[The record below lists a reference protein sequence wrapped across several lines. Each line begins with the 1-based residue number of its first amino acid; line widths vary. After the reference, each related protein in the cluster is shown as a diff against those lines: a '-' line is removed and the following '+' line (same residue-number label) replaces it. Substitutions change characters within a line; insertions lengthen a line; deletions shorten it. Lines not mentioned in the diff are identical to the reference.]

1 MTEVLKELTKKQI
14 KFICEECG
22 ITEEQLFA
30 MDEDALYDEVYD
42 VMCDIECAETPDSNE
57 PLSKHCAMA
66 AELVTILGNTIE
78 DEDDEEDDDE

>member
-1 MTEVLKELTKKQI
+1 MREALKELTKKQI
-14 KFICEECG
+14 QFICKECG

-42 VMCDIECAETPDSNE
+42 VMCDIECAETPASNE
-57 PLSKHCAMA
+57 PLSEHCAMA

-78 DEDDEEDDDE
+78 DDEEDE